1 MAAKPGSLQ
10 RKSFFV
16 DPDALARA
24 KRVLRVA
31 SDAEAI
37 RVSLERVAE
46 MERFVR
52 FMNKSRGKVA
62 PDSFARP

>member
-1 MAAKPGSLQ
+1 MPKSGSLS
-10 RKSFFV
+10 RKSFFI
-16 DPDALARA
+16 DPAALARA

-46 MERFVR
+46 MERFSS
-52 FMNKSRGKVA
+52 FMDRSRGKLKPGSMGPA
-62 PDSFARP
+62 